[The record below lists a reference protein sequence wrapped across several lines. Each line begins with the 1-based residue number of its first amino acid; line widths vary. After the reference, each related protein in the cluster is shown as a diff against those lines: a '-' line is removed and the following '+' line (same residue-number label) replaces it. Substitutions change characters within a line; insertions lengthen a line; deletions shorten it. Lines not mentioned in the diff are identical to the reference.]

1 MTDTNIKHFKLV
13 NDDEIICE
21 VLEWPDNDDASML
34 VRSCLRI
41 VLMEDF
47 QKGVR
52 FYAFRPWLSF
62 NDDPGLMHVINAEHV
77 MVQSTPT
84 EELLKHYAKTIVSIK
99 HQMETQTNKLDVP
112 LDEMAEK
119 LEGLDEEGFEEYINN
134 LRFDGGDDSNIGNII
149 KFPDKSKLH

>member
-21 VLEWPDNDDASML
+21 VLEWPAEDDASML

-62 NDDPGLMHVINAEHV
+62 NDDPSLMHVINAEHV

-119 LEGLDEEGFEEYINN
+119 LEGLDEEGFEEYINS
-134 LRFDGGDDSNIGNII
+134 LKFDGGDDSNIGNII

>member
-21 VLEWPDNDDASML
+21 VLEWPDGDDASMI

-62 NDDPGLMHVINAEHV
+62 NDDPSLVYVINSEHV

-84 EELLKHYAKTIVSIK
+84 EELLKHYAKTIVTTK
-99 HQMETQTNKLDVP
+99 KQLETLSTKVDVP

-119 LEGLDEEGFEEYINN
+119 LDSLDEEGFEEYINS
-134 LRFDGGDDSNIGNII
+134 LKFDGDDSNFDNILH
-149 KFPDKSKLH
+149 FPDKSKLH